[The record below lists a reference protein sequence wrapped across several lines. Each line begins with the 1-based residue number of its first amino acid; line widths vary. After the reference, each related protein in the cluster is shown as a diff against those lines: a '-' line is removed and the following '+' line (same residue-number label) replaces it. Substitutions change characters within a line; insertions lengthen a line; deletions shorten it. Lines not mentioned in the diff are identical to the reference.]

1 MKRIIAAVAVTVGL
15 LFAAS
20 PVARAATPDYIP
32 PPPPAE
38 QICAQAGTTAAYTY
52 EAWLAGL
59 IPYEGTVLADFS
71 KLESLSQNNPP
82 FQAQALAWSNAVN
95 TLISDVQNGYNYS
108 QAEASYNNNEENMAN
123 SCTVRDY
130 PFTPDYLG
138 II

>member
-1 MKRIIAAVAVTVGL
+1 MPAAVSKRHFLPSLTIGIGDGQWSSPSRTVY
-15 LFAAS
+15 FPS
-20 PVARAATPDYIP
+20 STFWSV
-32 PPPPAE
+32 
-38 QICAQAGTTAAYTY
+38 
-52 EAWLAGL
+52 
-59 IPYEGTVLADFS
+59 ADFS